1 MVSRGA
7 RICVMR
13 ILPFLQLG
21 FAAQVPLY
29 YSSISPASAPQIPQ
43 MATDFTLSEG
53 ANALSPQDML
63 TLPRP
68 GVPLPNDI
76 GDLAI
81 VPISTY
87 SFQDRKSHKSLS
99 VIALSDGRTY
109 DIPLPDGGDAFW
121 LDSRTIAHVVT
132 KDDTQSLYT
141 IPISTSPLSSDLS
154 SHVGSF
160 PITTASAFRYSSS
173 AQRLVFS
180 AYVYPDGLVET
191 VREQDTAY
199 ENRGNSGLVYDE
211 MFERQ
216 WDTWVGPKSKALIGV
231 SLAKVGAKWV
241 LGETYVNVL
250 KGTGLS
256 SPVEPFGETDD
267 YDISKTHAIFTAKD
281 PQLPRAVHTRQ
292 NIYLV
297 AHDGKDL
304 RQLTSGVQGA
314 THSPVF
320 SPSGDKVAWLEL
332 ALDGH
337 ESDRAKVVIYDLKEN
352 VRFTITEDWD
362 RSPDSI
368 VFSPSST
375 LIYATTGDHARI
387 KIFGLAVPPTPPSN
401 ATITTRPTALT
412 SSGSISG
419 FTPIP
424 GGRATFALSS
434 LTSPNEVYELSGLD
448 ATERDLLAGRKA
460 DVKATTVTRLTSFS
474 SAGLQGKDLSPGKDF
489 WFKGTAEGQD
499 THGYVITPPGFE
511 RGINGK
517 WPAVLLIHGGPESA
531 WFDQWSTRWNP
542 NVFASQ
548 GYVVVAINPTG
559 STSFGQKFT
568 DGINKNWGGRPIQDL
583 LMGWK
588 YILREYPEID
598 QNRTVAAGASYGG
611 YAIKRLDPGNPE
623 LGFGFKAL
631 VCHDGVFDIAFNG
644 YATDELFFF
653 NHEWG
658 GRPWDPAAIEASRK
672 YSPAYTVAKWSTP
685 QLTIHGSKDYRLP
698 ESDGIGVFHALQQLG
713 VPSRLLIF
721 PDENH
726 WVLNAGNRYVCS
738 STRWS

>member
-1 MVSRGA
+1 
-7 RICVMR
+7 MR

-29 YSSISPASAPQIPQ
+29 SSSVSPASAPQIAQ
-43 MATDFTLSEG
+43 MATDFALSEG

-68 GVPLPNDI
+68 GAPLPNDI

-99 VIALSDGRTY
+99 VVALGDGHTY

-132 KDDTQSLYT
+132 KDDTQSLYA
-141 IPISTSPLSSDLS
+141 IAIATSPLSSDPSFL
-154 SHVGSF
+154 VGSF
-160 PITTASAFRYSSS
+160 PITTASAFRYSPS

-191 VREQDTAY
+191 VKEQDAAY
-199 ENRGNSGLVYDE
+199 ENRGNSALVYDAT
-211 MFERQ
+211 FERQ

-231 SLAKVGAKWV
+231 SLAKVGAQWV
-241 LGETYVNVL
+241 LGEAYVNVL

-256 SPVEPFGETDD
+256 SPVEPFGEADD
-267 YDISKTHAIFTAKD
+267 YDISQTHVIFTAKD
-281 PQLPRAVHTRQ
+281 PQLPKAMHTRQ

-337 ESDRAKVVIYDLKEN
+337 ESDRAKVVIYDLKKD

-368 VFSPSST
+368 IFSPSSA
-375 LIYATTGDHARI
+375 LIYATTGDHARN
-387 KIFGLAVPPTPPSN
+387 KIFALAVPPTPPSN
-401 ATITTRPTALT
+401 TTYTIQPTALT

-424 GGRATFALSS
+424 GGRATLARSS

-448 ATERDLLAGRKA
+448 AAEQDLVAGRKA
-460 DVKATTVTRLTSFS
+460 DVKATTLTRLTSFS
-474 SAGLQGKDLSPGKDF
+474 SAGLLGKDLSPGRDF

-499 THGYVITPPGFE
+499 THGYIITPPGFE
-511 RGINGK
+511 RGVNGK
-517 WPAVLLIHGGPESA
+517 WPAVMLIHGGPESA

-559 STSFGQKFT
+559 STSFGQNFT
-568 DGINKNWGGRPIQDL
+568 EGINQNWGGRPIQDL

-588 YILREYPEID
+588 YILQEYPEID
-598 QNRTVAAGASYGG
+598 HNRTVAAGASYGG
-611 YAIKRLDPGNPE
+611 YAINWIQGNPE

-631 VCHDGVFDIAFNG
+631 VCHDGVFDTTYNG

-658 GRPWDPAAIEASRK
+658 GRPWDPAAFEASRK

-685 QLTIHGSKDYRLP
+685 QLTIHSSKDFRLP
-698 ESDGIGVFHALQQLG
+698 EGDGIAVFHALQQLG

-726 WVLNAGNRYVCS
+726 WVINAGNSLKWHHEVF
-738 STRWS
+738 RWFDQFVGLS

>member
-1 MVSRGA
+1 
-7 RICVMR
+7 
-13 ILPFLQLG
+13 
-21 FAAQVPLY
+21 
-29 YSSISPASAPQIPQ
+29 
-43 MATDFTLSEG
+43 
-53 ANALSPQDML
+53 
-63 TLPRP
+63 
-68 GVPLPNDI
+68 
-76 GDLAI
+76 
-81 VPISTY
+81 
-87 SFQDRKSHKSLS
+87 
-99 VIALSDGRTY
+99 
-109 DIPLPDGGDAFW
+109 
-121 LDSRTIAHVVT
+121 
-132 KDDTQSLYT
+132 
-141 IPISTSPLSSDLS
+141 
-154 SHVGSF
+154 
-160 PITTASAFRYSSS
+160 
-173 AQRLVFS
+173 VFS

-191 VREQDTAY
+191 VKEQDTAY

-211 MFERQ
+211 TFERQ
-216 WDTWVGPKSKALIGV
+216 WDTWVGPKSKVLIGV

-267 YDISKTHAIFTAKD
+267 FDISQTHVIFTAKD
-281 PQLPRAVHTRQ
+281 PRLPKAMHTKQ

-304 RQLTSGVQGA
+304 RVLTSGIQGA

-337 ESDRAKVVIYDLKEN
+337 ESDRAKVVVYDLKEN

-368 VFSPSST
+368 IFSPSST

-387 KIFGLAVPPTPPSN
+387 KIFALAVPPTPPSN
-401 ATITTRPTALT
+401 STQTTQPTALT

-434 LTSPNEVYELSGLD
+434 LTSPNEVYELSGLE
-448 ATERDLLAGRKA
+448 AAERDILAGRTA
-460 DVKATTVTRLTSFS
+460 DVKVTLTRLTSFS

-489 WFKGTAEGQD
+489 WFKGTAEEQD

-511 RGINGK
+511 RGVNGK

-583 LMGWK
+583 LAGWR
-588 YILREYPEID
+588 YILQEYPEID
-598 QNRTVAAGASYGG
+598 QNRTAAAGASYGG
-611 YAIKRLDPGNPE
+611 YAINWIQGNPE

-631 VCHDGVFDIAFNG
+631 VCHDGVFDSTYNS

-658 GRPWDPAAIEASRK
+658 GRPWEPTAFEVSRK

-685 QLTIHGSKDYRLP
+685 QLTIHSSKDYRLP
-698 ESDGIGVFHALQQLG
+698 ESDGISVFHALQQLG

-726 WVLNAGNRYVCS
+726 WVINAGNSLKWHYEVF
-738 STRWS
+738 RWFDQFIGLS

>member
-1 MVSRGA
+1 
-7 RICVMR
+7 
-13 ILPFLQLG
+13 
-21 FAAQVPLY
+21 
-29 YSSISPASAPQIPQ
+29 

-68 GVPLPNDI
+68 SVPLPNDI

-99 VIALSDGRTY
+99 VIALGDGHTY
-109 DIPLPDGGDAFW
+109 DIPLPDGGDVFW
-121 LDSRTIAHVVT
+121 LDSRTIAHIVT
-132 KDDTQSLYT
+132 KDNTQSLYT

-160 PITTASAFRYSSS
+160 PVTTASAFRYSPS

-191 VREQDTAY
+191 VKEQDTAY

-211 MFERQ
+211 TFERQ

-267 YDISKTHAIFTAKD
+267 FDVSQTHVIFTAKD
-281 PQLPRAVHTRQ
+281 PQLPKAMHTKQ

-297 AHDGKDL
+297 AHDGKGL
-304 RQLTSGVQGA
+304 RELTSGIQGA

-332 ALDGH
+332 AHDGN
-337 ESDRAKVVIYDLKEN
+337 ESDRAKVVVYDLKEN

-368 VFSPSST
+368 IFSPSST

-387 KIFGLAVPPTPPSN
+387 KIFGLAIPPTPPSN
-401 ATITTRPTALT
+401 STLTTQPTALT

-448 ATERDLLAGRKA
+448 AAERDLLAGKKA
-460 DVKATTVTRLTSFS
+460 DAKATTLTRITSFS

-489 WFKGTAEGQD
+489 WFKGTAEEQD

-511 RGINGK
+511 RGVNGK

-583 LMGWK
+583 LIGWK
-588 YILREYPEID
+588 YILQEYPEID

-611 YAIKRLDPGNPE
+611 YAINWIQGNPE

-631 VCHDGVFDIAFNG
+631 VCHDGVFDTTYNS
-644 YATDELFFF
+644 YATDELFFD

-658 GRPWDPAAIEASRK
+658 GRPWEPAAFEAARK

-685 QLTIHGSKDYRLP
+685 QLTIHSSKDYRLP
-698 ESDGIGVFHALQQLG
+698 ESDGIAVFHALQQLG

-726 WVLNAGNRYVCS
+726 WVINAGNSLKWHYEVF
-738 STRWS
+738 RWFDQFIGLS

>member
-1 MVSRGA
+1 M
-7 RICVMR
+7 
-13 ILPFLQLG
+13 
-21 FAAQVPLY
+21 
-29 YSSISPASAPQIPQ
+29 
-43 MATDFTLSEG
+43 MATDFALTES
-53 ANALSPQDML
+53 ANVLSPKDML
-63 TLPRP
+63 ALPRP
-68 GVPLPNDI
+68 GAPLPNDI

-81 VPISTY
+81 VPITTH
-87 SFQDRKSHKSLS
+87 SFQDRKSHNSLS
-99 VIALSDGRTY
+99 IVALGDGYTH

-141 IPISTSPLSSDLS
+141 IPVSTESPLSSFPS

-160 PITTASAFRYSSS
+160 PISTASTFRYNPS
-173 AQRLVFS
+173 AQRLMFS

-191 VREQDTAY
+191 VKEQDTAY
-199 ENRGNSGLVYDE
+199 ENRGDSGLVYDE
-211 MFERQ
+211 TFARH
-216 WDTWVGPKSKALIGV
+216 WDKWVGPKRKALIGV
-231 SLAKVGAKWV
+231 SLAKVDAKWV
-241 LGETYVNVL
+241 LGQTYVNVL

-256 SPVEPFGETDD
+256 SPVEPFGEAGD
-267 YDISKTHAIFTAKD
+267 YDISKTHVIFTAKD
-281 PQLPRAVHTRQ
+281 PQLPRAMHTRQ

-297 AHDGKDL
+297 PHDGNDL
-304 RQLTSGVQGA
+304 RQLTSGIQGA
-314 THSPVF
+314 TRSPVF

-332 ALDGH
+332 ALDGY
-337 ESDRAKVVIYDLKEN
+337 ESDHAKVVIYDLN
-352 VRFTITEDWD
+352 RDVRFTITEDWD

-368 VFSPSST
+368 IFSPSST

-387 KIFGLAVPPTPPSN
+387 KIFAMAIPPTPPSN
-401 ATITTRPTALT
+401 ATQTTQPTALT
-412 SSGSISG
+412 FSGSISG

-434 LTSPNEVYELSGLD
+434 LTSPNEVYELSGLE
-448 ATERDLLAGRKA
+448 ATEQDLLAGRNA
-460 DVKATTVTRLTSFS
+460 DAKATLKRLTSFS

-499 THGYVITPPGFE
+499 THGYVITPPGFK
-511 RGINGK
+511 RGVNGK
-517 WPAVLLIHGGPESA
+517 WPAVMLIHGGPQGA
-531 WFDQWSTRWNP
+531 WYDQWQIWCNP

-588 YILREYPEID
+588 YILQEYPEID
-598 QNRTVAAGASYGG
+598 QNRTVAAGGSYGG
-611 YAIKRLDPGNPE
+611 YAINWIQGNPE

-631 VCHDGVFDIAFNG
+631 VCNNGTFDTTYNG

-653 NHEWG
+653 NNEFG
-658 GRPWDPAAIEASRK
+658 GRPWDPAALEASQK
-672 YSPAYTVAKWSTP
+672 YNPAYTVAKWSTP
-685 QLTIHGSKDYRLP
+685 QLTIHTSKDYRIP
-698 ESDGIGVFHALQQLG
+698 ESDGIAAFHALQQLG

-721 PDENH
+721 TDENH
-726 WVLNAGNRYVCS
+726 LVINAGNSLKWHHEVF
-738 STRWS
+738 RWFNQFIGLS

>member
-1 MVSRGA
+1 
-7 RICVMR
+7 MR

-29 YSSISPASAPQIPQ
+29 SSSIPPASAPQVPQ
-43 MATDFTLSEG
+43 MAPDFTLSEA
-53 ANALSPQDML
+53 ANALSPRDML

-68 GVPLPNDI
+68 SAPLPNDI

-81 VPISTY
+81 VPVSTY
-87 SFQDRKSHKSLS
+87 SFQDCKSHKSLS
-99 VIALSDGRTY
+99 VIALGDGQTY

-121 LDSRTIAHVVT
+121 LDSRTIAHIVT

-154 SHVGSF
+154 SYVGSF
-160 PITTASAFRYSSS
+160 PITTASAFRYSPS
-173 AQRLVFS
+173 AQRLMFS

-191 VREQDTAY
+191 VKEQDTAY

-211 MFERQ
+211 TFERQ

-256 SPVEPFGETDD
+256 SPVEPFGEADD

-292 NIYLV
+292 NIHLV
-297 AHDGKDL
+297 THDGNDL
-304 RQLTSGVQGA
+304 RQLTSGIQGA

-337 ESDRAKVVIYDLKEN
+337 ESDRAKVVIYDLKKD

-368 VFSPSST
+368 IFSPSSA

-387 KIFGLAVPPTPPSN
+387 KVFALAVPPTPPSN
-401 ATITTRPTALT
+401 ATQTTQPTALT

-448 ATERDLLAGRKA
+448 AVEQNLLAGMNA
-460 DVKATTVTRLTSFS
+460 DVKAMTLTRLTSFS

-489 WFKGTAEGQD
+489 WFKGTAEEQD

-517 WPAVLLIHGGPESA
+517 WPAVMLIHGGPESA

-568 DGINKNWGGRPIQDL
+568 DGINQNWGGRPTQDL

-588 YILREYPEID
+588 YILQEYPEID

-611 YAIKRLDPGNPE
+611 YAINWIQGNPE

-631 VCHDGVFDIAFNG
+631 VCHDGVFDTTYNG
-644 YATDELFFF
+644 YATDELFFV

-658 GRPWDPAAIEASRK
+658 GRPWEPAAFEASRK

-685 QLTIHGSKDYRLP
+685 QLTIHSSKDYRLP
-698 ESDGIGVFHALQQLG
+698 EGDGIAVFHALQQLG

-726 WVLNAGNRYVCS
+726 WVLNAGNSLKWHYEVF
-738 STRWS
+738 RWFDQFVGLP

>member
-1 MVSRGA
+1 
-7 RICVMR
+7 MR
-13 ILPFLQLG
+13 ILILLLPFLQLG
-21 FAAQVPLY
+21 FAAQVPLL
-29 YSSISPASAPQIPQ
+29 SNSPASAPS
-43 MATDFTLSEG
+43 DGYRLTLTES
-53 ANALSPQDML
+53 ANALSPRDML

-68 GVPLPNDI
+68 GAPLPNDI

-81 VPISTY
+81 VPITTY
-87 SFQDRKSHKSLS
+87 SFEDRKSHNSLS
-99 VIALSDGRTY
+99 IVALGDGYTY

-132 KDDTQSLYT
+132 KDNAQSLHI
-141 IPISTSPLSSDLS
+141 IPINTEPLSSDPS
-154 SHVGSF
+154 SHVGTF
-160 PITTASAFRYSSS
+160 PITTASAFRYNPS
-173 AQRLVFS
+173 AQRLMFS
-180 AYVYPDGLVET
+180 AYVYSDGLVET
-191 VREQDTAY
+191 VKDQDTAY
-199 ENRGNSGLVYDE
+199 ENRGDSGLVYDE
-211 MFERQ
+211 TFERQ

-231 SLAKVGAKWV
+231 SLAKVGVKWV
-241 LGETYVNVL
+241 LGQTYVNVL

-256 SPVEPFGETDD
+256 SPVEPFGEADD
-267 YDISKTHAIFTAKD
+267 YDISQTHVIFTAKD
-281 PQLPRAVHTRQ
+281 PQLPKAMHTRQ

-297 AHDGKDL
+297 AHDGNDL
-304 RQLTSGVQGA
+304 RQLTSGDQGA

-337 ESDRAKVVIYDLKEN
+337 ESDRAKVVIYDLNKD

-362 RSPDSI
+362 RSPDSYYREFI
-368 VFSPSST
+368 PHPIFSPSST

-387 KIFGLAVPPTPPSN
+387 KIFAMAVPPTPSSN
-401 ATITTRPTALT
+401 TAQTTQPTALT
-412 SSGSISG
+412 FSGSISG

-434 LTSPNEVYELSGLD
+434 LTSPNEVYELSGLE
-448 ATERDLLAGRKA
+448 ATEQDLLAGRNA
-460 DVKATTVTRLTSFS
+460 DMKATLTRLTSFS
-474 SAGLQGKDLSPGKDF
+474 SVGLQGKDLSPGKDF

-499 THGYVITPPGFE
+499 THGYVITPPGFK
-511 RGINGK
+511 RGVNGK
-517 WPAVLLIHGGPESA
+517 WPAVMLIHGGPESA
-531 WFDQWSTRWNP
+531 WYDQWSTRWNP

-588 YILREYPEID
+588 YILQEYPEID

-611 YAIKRLDPGNPE
+611 YAINWIQGNPE

-631 VCHDGVFDIAFNG
+631 VCHDGVFDTTYNG

-658 GRPWDPAAIEASRK
+658 GRPWDPAAFEASRK

-685 QLTIHGSKDYRLP
+685 QLTIHSSKDYRLP
-698 ESDGIGVFHALQQLG
+698 EGDGIAVFHALQQLG
-713 VPSRLLIF
+713 
-721 PDENH
+721 NH
-726 WVLNAGNRYVCS
+726 WVINAGNSLKWHHEVF
-738 STRWS
+738 RWFDQFIGLSQT

>member
-1 MVSRGA
+1 MV
-7 RICVMR
+7 
-13 ILPFLQLG
+13 
-21 FAAQVPLY
+21 
-29 YSSISPASAPQIPQ
+29 
-43 MATDFTLSEG
+43 TDFTLSER

-81 VPISTY
+81 VPISTH
-87 SFQDRKSHKSLS
+87 SFQDRKTHKSLS
-99 VIALSDGRTY
+99 VIALGDSHTY

-132 KDDTQSLYT
+132 KNDTQSLYT
-141 IPISTSPLSSDLS
+141 IPISTSPLSSDPS

-160 PITTASAFRYSSS
+160 PITTASAFRYSPS

-191 VREQDTAY
+191 VKEQDTAY

-211 MFERQ
+211 MFERH

-256 SPVEPFGETDD
+256 SPVEPFGETND
-267 YDISKTHAIFTAKD
+267 YDISQTHVIFTAMD

-292 NIYLV
+292 NVYLV

-304 RQLTSGVQGA
+304 RQLTSGIQGA

-368 VFSPSST
+368 IFSPSSA

-387 KIFGLAVPPTPPSN
+387 KVFVLAVPPTPPSN
-401 ATITTRPTALT
+401 TTQTTQPTALT

-434 LTSPNEVYELSGLD
+434 LTSPNEVYKLSGLD
-448 ATERDLLAGRKA
+448 AAERDLLAGRKA

-489 WFKGTAEGQD
+489 WFKGTAEEQD
-499 THGYVITPPGFE
+499 IHGYVITPPGFE
-511 RGINGK
+511 RGVNGK
-517 WPAVLLIHGGPESA
+517 WPAVMLIHGGPEWA
-531 WFDQWSTRWNP
+531 CFDQWWTFWNP

-568 DGINKNWGGRPIQDL
+568 DGVNKNWGGRPIQDL

-588 YILREYPEID
+588 YILQEYPEID

-611 YAIKRLDPGNPE
+611 YAINWIQGNPE

-631 VCHDGVFDIAFNG
+631 VCHNGMFDTT
-644 YATDELFFF
+644 YDSYVTDEPFSF
-653 NHEWG
+653 NHGWG
-658 GRPWDPAAIEASRK
+658 GRPWEPAALEASRK

-685 QLTIHGSKDYRLP
+685 QLTIHSSKDYRLP
-698 ESDGIGVFHALQQLG
+698 ESDGIAVFHALQQRG

-726 WVLNAGNRYVCS
+726 LVLDAGNGLKWHYEVF
-738 STRWS
+738 RWFDQFIGLS

>member
-1 MVSRGA
+1 
-7 RICVMR
+7 
-13 ILPFLQLG
+13 
-21 FAAQVPLY
+21 
-29 YSSISPASAPQIPQ
+29 

-53 ANALSPQDML
+53 ANVLSPQDML
-63 TLPRP
+63 TLPQP

-87 SFQDRKSHKSLS
+87 SFQDRKSHNSLS
-99 VIALSDGRTY
+99 VIALGDGHTY

-121 LDSRTIAHVVT
+121 LDSRTIAHIVT
-132 KDDTQSLYT
+132 RDNIQSLYT
-141 IPISTSPLSSDLS
+141 IPISTFPLSSDLS
-154 SHVGSF
+154 SHAGSF
-160 PITTASAFRYSSS
+160 PITTASSFRYSPS

-191 VREQDTAY
+191 VKEQDTAY

-211 MFERQ
+211 TFDRQ

-231 SLAKVGAKWV
+231 SLAKVDAKWV
-241 LGETYVNVL
+241 LGDTYVNVL

-256 SPVEPFGETDD
+256 SPVEPFGDAHD
-267 YDISKTHAIFTAKD
+267 YDLSQTHVIFTAKD
-281 PQLPRAVHTRQ
+281 PQLPKAMHTRQ

-304 RQLTSGVQGA
+304 RQLTSGIQGA

-332 ALDGH
+332 AHDGS
-337 ESDRAKVVIYDLKEN
+337 ESDRAKVVVYDLKEN

-368 VFSPSST
+368 IFSPSSA

-387 KIFGLAVPPTPPSN
+387 KIFALAVPPTPSSN
-401 ATITTRPTALT
+401 TTQTTQPTALT

-434 LTSPNEVYELSGLD
+434 LMSPNEVYELSGLD
-448 ATERDLLAGRKA
+448 AAEQDLLAGRKV
-460 DVKATTVTRLTSFS
+460 DVKATTLTRLTSFS
-474 SAGLQGKDLSPGKDF
+474 SVGLQGKDLSPGNDF
-489 WFKGTAEGQD
+489 WFKGTANEQD

-511 RGINGK
+511 RGVNGK
-517 WPAVLLIHGGPESA
+517 WPAVLFIHGGPQSA
-531 WFDQWSTRWNP
+531 WFDQWSTLWNP

-559 STSFGQKFT
+559 STFVWTDISEFT

-583 LMGWK
+583 LIGWK
-588 YILREYPEID
+588 YILQEYPEID
-598 QNRTVAAGASYGG
+598 QNRTVAFGPSYGG
-611 YAIKRLDPGNPE
+611 YVINWIQGNPE

-631 VCHDGVFDIAFNG
+631 VCHDGVRLLSLHDGN
-644 YATDELFFF
+644 

-658 GRPWDPAAIEASRK
+658 GRPWDPVAFEASRK
-672 YSPAYTVAKWSTP
+672 YNPAYTVAKWSTP

-698 ESDGIGVFHALQQLG
+698 ESEGIAVFHALQQLG

-726 WVLNAGNRYVCS
+726 CVLNTANSLKWHYEVF
-738 STRWS
+738 RWFDQFVGRSQA